1 MDMQDGRTN
10 VGSSDGVDALV
21 LTQGPFLHDMYQV
34 VDKYLSQCGRRWV
47 ELKSLFSFM
56 KVVVVAFSAVG
67 IALSYIL
74 QTFLSISRSVACY
87 FLLYNRLLSVQI
99 HHVETPQHTF
109 SASST
114 RHFESR
120 PSMVVYF
127 RRWYRRGSKSLD
139 RASTSLDSRN
149 EKFGHRPAGA
159 GLFIGR
165 FAKCM

>member
-1 MDMQDGRTN
+1 MGR
-10 VGSSDGVDALV
+10 VKVSILV
-21 LTQGPFLHDMYQV
+21 HEG
-34 VDKYLSQCGRRWV
+34 
-47 ELKSLFSFM
+47 
-56 KVVVVAFSAVG
+56 VVVAFSAVG

-139 RASTSLDSRN
+139 RASTRWTREMKSSDTGPLVLACSSADSQSVCRGMHSSTEQDSAPSEPESMGSPSCDN
-149 EKFGHRPAGA
+149 VYSVDLKGSGWRSG
-159 GLFIGR
+159 
-165 FAKCM
+165 